1 MWLRLRI
8 ALIQQFSATGGIEI
22 FVKLFSHRSP
32 VPSNVSSK
40 KTRSNMTSVLFK
52 KEYVTQDLYIILYID
67 LEGNEAQ
74 RN

>member
-1 MWLRLRI
+1 M
-8 ALIQQFSATGGIEI
+8 AASTNCFDTTI
-22 FVKLFSHRSP
+22 FCDRRHRDFRETVSHRSP